1 MDTHVIEVEKRE
13 ATGKGAARKMRAA
26 GRIPGILY
34 GHKEAPVSVTLD
46 PKVLERHL
54 THSGKRRNTLFEL
67 AGLDR
72 KVLALT
78 KDLQADP
85 VKRDLLHIDFF
96 EVREGDRVVVEVPM
110 VYSGRPEGVVKGGK
124 LEGTRRTL
132 RLDCSPLDIPTDIKL
147 EITKMQIGDTI
158 RVKDLSLPAG
168 VTAAED
174 GHLTVATIKAPRAA
188 DAAGEGEGAKA

>member
-1 MDTHVIEVEKRE
+1 MDTHVIEVEKRQSR
-13 ATGKGAARKMRAA
+13 GKGAARKMRAA

-34 GHKEAPVSVTLD
+34 GHQEVPVSVSLD
-46 PKVLERHL
+46 PRVLERHL

-78 KDLQADP
+78 KDLQVDP
-85 VKRDLLHIDFF
+85 VEWNLLHIDFF
-96 EVREGDRVVVEVPM
+96 EVREGDRIEVDVPM
-110 VYSGRPEGVVKGGK
+110 TYTGRPEGVVKGGK

-132 RLDCSPLDIPTDIKL
+132 RLECSPLDIPAEIRL

-158 RVKDLSLPAG
+158 RVKDLKLPDGAKPA
-168 VTAAED
+168 VD
-174 GHLTVATIKAPRAA
+174 GHLTVATVKAPRSA
-188 DAAGEGEGAKA
+188 DAAEAGEAAKA